1 VSRMLGSEW
10 PLCETA
16 EVLQRRRARRA
27 VLADVAGVTLSVAAF
42 AAITPLA
49 LILAPLVGIA

>member
-1 VSRMLGSEW
+1 MLGSEW